1 MERYAAVLAI
11 GRSGF
16 STTRDMNNRDEIVGD
31 GEIATGHHHA
41 FLFSGGAIYDLQT
54 LAGGYR
60 SAAYAINDRG
70 DIVGFSEGAK
80 GSARAVIISS
90 GVMRDLNELIP
101 GGSGWAPT
109 EARGINDAGRIV
121 GTGWLNGQQRGF
133 LLTP

>member
-1 MERYAAVLAI
+1 VTA
-11 GRSGF
+11 RSGTVIITP
-16 STTRDMNNRDEIVGD
+16 SCSAAARYTIC
-31 GEIATGHHHA
+31 
-41 FLFSGGAIYDLQT
+41 QT

-80 GSARAVIISS
+80 GSAR
-90 GVMRDLNELIP
+90 
-101 GGSGWAPT
+101 
-109 EARGINDAGRIV
+109 GINDAGRIV